1 MARARRAPFFQAD
14 LGVFGGGRLTGE
26 RPRKSWPVS
35 TDDQNLAQQRLDA
48 GFTAT
53 FSQRSLSPIRR
64 SALVTIGRRVPV
76 IGCRKKSDLLA
87 ALFTRSLYGSKFF
100 AMLFKVSLSC
110 IFGVLSG
117 VSRLSPRILRMVRG
131 FFVLTGFLVL
141 RAPSTRRAGTGL
153 FWPLV
158 AVFELWSGQNWNTQ
172 RLSTIPY
179 IIDLPQCV
187 EIWPV
192 INIFSVKQSL
202 EGGKHAQNTGFR

>member
-14 LGVFGGGRLTGE
+14 LGVFGGGRLTDE

-64 SALVTIGRRVPV
+64 LALVTIGRRVPV
-76 IGCRKKSDLLA
+76 IRPVGRPFYSFAMSIL
-87 ALFTRSLYGSKFF
+87 FF
-100 AMLFKVSLSC
+100 AMLLKVGLRC

-131 FFVLTGFLVL
+131 FFVLTGFVVL
-141 RAPSTRRAGTGL
+141 S
-153 FWPLV
+153 
-158 AVFELWSGQNWNTQ
+158 
-172 RLSTIPY
+172 
-179 IIDLPQCV
+179 C
-187 EIWPV
+187 
-192 INIFSVKQSL
+192 FSMMASSM
-202 EGGKHAQNTGFR
+202 R